1 MAVLDVHGRCALRV
15 AFVFGVTGRR
25 GASRLLF
32 WRFVIIRPRL
42 SRYQTARAAGAAR
55 LPSMVMMMMV
65 AVTVATSC
73 STAGRLTPQADPAS
87 AQAVGALAGRTRG
100 RVPTATSGAAVPV
113 VVLRRMLLMWTAT
126 DLIVFIVI
134 GGWVIL
140 RVGKRVRGRGG
151 ALQSRPCVLADR
163 YLLMMVMRRTG
174 SSSHLSIS
182 CVSGT
187 TL

>member
-1 MAVLDVHGRCALRV
+1 M

-25 GASRLLF
+25 CASRLLF

-42 SRYQTARAAGAAR
+42 SRHQQTARAAGTAR

-65 AVTVATSC
+65 VTVTC
-73 STAGRLTPQADPAS
+73 CTAGRLTPQAGSAP
-87 AQAVGALAGRTRG
+87 AQAVRTLAGRAR
-100 RVPTATSGAAVPV
+100 RCVPAAASGATVTAVLPL
-113 VVLRRMLLMWTAT
+113 LRWMLAN
-126 DLIVFIVI
+126 LIVFIVI
-134 GGWVIL
+134 VGGRVVL

-182 CVSGT
+182 CGVSGT

>member
-1 MAVLDVHGRCALRV
+1 M

-25 GASRLLF
+25 CASRLLF

-42 SRYQTARAAGAAR
+42 SRHQQAARAAGTAR

-65 AVTVATSC
+65 VTVATTC
-73 STAGRLTPQADPAS
+73 CTAGRLTPQAGSAP
-87 AQAVGALAGRTRG
+87 AQAVRTLAGRARG
-100 RVPTATSGAAVPV
+100 CVPAAASGATVTAVVPL
-113 VVLRRMLLMWTAT
+113 LRWMLAN
-126 DLIVFIVI
+126 LIVFIVI
-134 GGWVIL
+134 VGGRVVL

-182 CVSGT
+182 CGVSGT